1 MGGVLGVF
9 CDFYVVVVCFECLGD
24 DVLPVVGG
32 FSWGGFFHGVVC
44 GVFFGF
50 SLSLVVCGLESGVL
64 VLMGFGIP
72 FCVREGLFLGW
83 GFVVVL
89 MCVFVV
95 VVMVISS
102 EALGVG

>member
-1 MGGVLGVF
+1 M
-9 CDFYVVVVCFECLGD
+9 
-24 DVLPVVGG
+24 
-32 FSWGGFFHGVVC
+32 
-44 GVFFGF
+44 
-50 SLSLVVCGLESGVL
+50 L

-72 FCVREGLFLGW
+72 FCVRKGLFLGW